1 MNSYLLNLTVYQV
14 LFQVTV
20 TFEWNTV
27 GNKDREKQM
36 VKMQCQK
43 DCGGRFKLRGV
54 GNLKRE
60 VTD

>member
-1 MNSYLLNLTVYQV
+1 VYQV